1 MFGRPKSKLKLG
13 LKYLLR
19 VTNSARTLF
28 SNALYGAADSIT
40 IKKTASIPIRQVS
53 VGERTGRTPVE
64 AYWGEHTVG
73 FLPVAAGSEFKNT
86 HESKRHIA
94 WRFKAYP
101 LFGRFMQLY
110 GDYHD
115 KVILDY
121 GCGPGSDLVGFL
133 LYSNPRK
140 VVGIDVSLKALEM
153 AERRLELHGV
163 NADRIELINIPESLC
178 RIPLLSDSVDLLH
191 CCGVLQHA
199 SNPVAMLR
207 EFFRVLKPG
216 SHANIMAYNRDSVWT
231 HLYVAYVL
239 QILEGRFSA
248 MSVNE
253 AFSRSTDG
261 PGCPISA
268 CYEPGEFASMCE
280 TAGFAVQ
287 YLGGYFSVL
296 ELDLLRRH
304 ANSAMKDSRLHDEHR
319 KFISS
324 LVRDESGYPLY
335 RGKHAGVGGVYRLRK
350 PDGTQRIQTKTPTAW
365 NHARKTAVAKYWSK
379 QRRRE

>member
-1 MFGRPKSKLKLG
+1 MFVKFMAYLRLALSYFSIRSNRALG
-13 LKYLLR
+13 HL
-19 VTNSARTLF
+19 SD
-28 SNALYGAADSIT
+28 ALYRTVDRIT
-40 IKKTASIPIRQVS
+40 IKKKTPISIRQTKVKER
-53 VGERTGRTPVE
+53 VGPSPVE
-64 AYWGEHTVG
+64 RYWGEHTVG
-73 FLPVAAGSEFKNT
+73 FLPVVSGSEFRNT
-86 HESKRHIA
+86 HQSKRHIA
-94 WRFKAYP
+94 WRFRAYP
-101 LFGRFMQLY
+101 LFARFMQLY
-110 GDYHD
+110 EDYSE

-121 GCGPGSDLVGFL
+121 GCGPGSDLVGFS

-153 AERRLELHGV
+153 AARRLELHGV

-178 RIPLLSDSVDLLH
+178 RIPLLSHSVDLLH

-216 SHANIMAYNRDSVWT
+216 GHGNIMVYNRDSVWT

-239 QILEGRFSA
+239 QILEGRFST

-261 PGCPISA
+261 PDCPISA

-304 ANSAMKDSRLHDEHR
+304 ANSARNDPRLHDEHR
-319 KFISS
+319 QFISS

-350 PDGTQRIQTKTPTAW
+350 PDGAQRIQSKTTTAW
-365 NHARKTAVAKYWSK
+365 NHAKKPAAAKYWSK
-379 QRRRE
+379 QRR